1 MKMFRIAIVG
11 LLAASMSGAPAFA
24 GDLQDSIARAAA
36 NAAAAQE
43 TPMVKTGG
51 RRAAVLAGTALFVG
65 GMTFGLYNFINNA
78 NGSNSE
84 FGEAEATNPKLGAVG
99 LGTAF
104 AGGMLMLLG
113 HKTQSKMPS
122 LTFGKQGVGVAK
134 RISW

>member
-1 MKMFRIAIVG
+1 MKMFRLAMVG
-11 LLAASMSGAPAFA
+11 LLTASLSGAPAFA
-24 GDLQDSIARAAA
+24 GELQDSIARAAA
-36 NAAAAQE
+36 NAATAQE

-51 RRAAVLAGTALFVG
+51 NKTAVFAGSALFVG

-84 FGEAEATNPKLGAVG
+84 FGEATATNPKLGFVG

-104 AGGMLMLLG
+104 AGGMLMLAGSRAKSL
-113 HKTQSKMPS
+113 PS
-122 LTFGKQGVGVAK
+122 LTFGKQSVSLAK